1 MRNEIKAGIAF
12 AAGAA
17 ISLGFAAQ
25 GMAAPL
31 AGTAKLLTAQA
42 AGSAVQLAA
51 MHQTPGTGK
60 AGHQHRHC
68 HPNGKCHSHA
78 HGARHHK

>member
-1 MRNEIKAGIAF
+1 MRNDFKAIIAF
-12 AAGAA
+12 AAGAVM
-17 ISLGFAAQ
+17 SLGLAAQ
-25 GMAAPL
+25 AMAAPL
-31 AGTAKLLTAQA
+31 AGAAQPLAVPA

-51 MHQTPGTGK
+51 MHQKPGTGK

>member
-1 MRNEIKAGIAF
+1 MRNGIKAGIAF
-12 AAGAA
+12 TAVAAL
-17 ISLGFAAQ
+17 SLGFAAQ
-25 GMAAPL
+25 AMAAPL
-31 AGTAKLLTAQA
+31 AGAAQPLAASA

-51 MHQTPGTGK
+51 MQQKPGTGK